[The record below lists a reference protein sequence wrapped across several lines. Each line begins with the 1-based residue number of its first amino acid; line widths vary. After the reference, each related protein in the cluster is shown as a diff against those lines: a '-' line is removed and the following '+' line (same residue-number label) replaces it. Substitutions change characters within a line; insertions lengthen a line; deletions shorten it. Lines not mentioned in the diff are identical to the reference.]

1 MCSDQLNRE
10 LKMGILLLKI
20 FCVWSSLAVVT
31 GFAAGAAIRR
41 GEQAAKELF
50 LTCAFAT
57 IEILQASRS

>member
-1 MCSDQLNRE
+1 
-10 LKMGILLLKI
+10 MGILLLKI